1 MLRKMGT
8 MQSCGMEEITE
19 QVKWNVTNY
28 IKGQSWSKEG
38 DVVYIMGLEGSSFQ
52 NQMINSNKYCSQW
65 DRMKL
70 ALDKKHPEFTENI

>member
-1 MLRKMGT
+1 MLRKMDT

-28 IKGQSWSKEG
+28 TKGQSSSKEG

-52 NQMINSNKYCSQW
+52 NQMINSNK
-65 DRMKL
+65 
-70 ALDKKHPEFTENI
+70 